1 MTDDTTTSTA
11 TEEPTPPTTT
21 TNPPTSEPDENS
33 SRPDYQTEP
42 IDSFD
47 DMNLD
52 DKVLRGIYNYGFERP
67 SAIQQT
73 GIRPLIDGNDMIGQ
87 AQSGTGKTATFSIGM
102 LSIVDTT
109 SNNLQV
115 LMVAPTRELADQ
127 IFNVISSLG
136 SYTKTRFVKLIGGE
150 SVRNNIQQ
158 LQRYPHVAVGTPG
171 RILDMMEKRY
181 LDPNHMKY
189 LVIDEAD
196 EMLSQGFKEQIQS
209 IITQLTQEV
218 KIALFSATMS
228 PEVLQI
234 TDKFMHDPVRILV
247 KREEM
252 TLQGIQQYYVNVE
265 RDNWKFDTLCDIYEN
280 MTINQSIIYCN
291 QKRNVDYLYKK
302 LTEQHFVC
310 SCIHGNM
317 EYAERNQVM
326 KKFRTGE
333 ARVLISTDLLARGI
347 DVQQVSV
354 VINFDLPPQIENYL
368 HRIGRSGRFGRK
380 GFGLNFVTEQDFP
393 RLQEI
398 ERYYE
403 TQIEPLPS
411 NFKEFIK

>member
-1 MTDDTTTSTA
+1 MSTLSQS
-11 TEEPTPPTTT
+11 PPVS
-21 TNPPTSEPDENS
+21 PKSEKQPSNLDEDGF
-33 SRPDYQTEP
+33 PDYQNEP
-42 IDSFD
+42 ISSFD
-47 DMNLD
+47 EMGLD
-52 DKVLRGIYNYGFERP
+52 DKVLRGVYNYGFERP

-73 GIRPLIDGNDMIGQ
+73 GIKPLLDGHDVIAQ

-102 LSIVDTT
+102 LCNIDNTT
-109 SNNLQV
+109 DNLQS

-127 IFNVISSLG
+127 IFNVITNLG
-136 SYTKTRFVKLIGGE
+136 SYTQTRFVKLIGGE
-150 SVRNNIQQ
+150 SVRNNIHQ
-158 LQRYPHVAVGTPG
+158 LQKDRPHIAVGTPG
-171 RILDMMEKRY
+171 RILDMLEKKV
-181 LDPNHMKY
+181 LEPHHMKY
-189 LVIDEAD
+189 LIVDEAD
-196 EMLSQGFKEQIQS
+196 EMLSQGFKEQLQQ
-209 IITQLTQEV
+209 IITQLSEDV
-218 KIALFSATMS
+218 NIGLFSATMS
-228 PEVLQI
+228 PEILQL
-234 TDKFMHDPVRILV
+234 TDKFMRDPVKILV

-252 TLQGIQQYYVNVE
+252 TLQGIQQYYINVS
-265 RDNWKFDTLCDIYEN
+265 RDNWKFETLCDIYEN

-317 EYAERNQVM
+317 DYSERNQVM

-354 VINFDLPPQIENYL
+354 VINYDLPNHIENYL

-380 GFGLNFVTEQDFP
+380 GFGLNFVTEHDFP

-398 ERYYE
+398 EKYYE

>member
-1 MTDDTTTSTA
+1 MSENTPMSTSTD
-11 TEEPTPPTTT
+11 PTQNPSPTMEDSVEDTKI
-21 TNPPTSEPDENS
+21 
-33 SRPDYQTEP
+33 DYQHEP
-42 IDSFD
+42 IESFD

-52 DKVLRGIYNYGFERP
+52 DKLLRGIYNYGYERP
-67 SAIQQT
+67 SIIQQT
-73 GIRPLIDGNDMIGQ
+73 GIRPLIDKLDVIGQ

-102 LSIVDTT
+102 LSVVDNT
-109 SNNLQV
+109 SDYLQV

-127 IFNVISSLG
+127 IYNVISSLG

-150 SVRNNIQQ
+150 SVRNNINT
-158 LQRYPHVAVGTPG
+158 LERKHPHIAVGTPG
-171 RILDMMEKRY
+171 RILDMLEKRV
-181 LDPNHMKY
+181 LDPNHLTY

-196 EMLSQGFKEQIQS
+196 EMLSQGFKEQIQH
-209 IITQLTQEV
+209 IITQITEDV
-218 KIALFSATMS
+218 HIALFSATMS
-228 PEVLQI
+228 PEILQL
-234 TDKFMHDPVRILV
+234 TDKFMRDPVKILV

-252 TLQGIQQYYVNVE
+252 TLQGIQQFYINVE
-265 RDNWKFDTLCDIYEN
+265 RDNWKFETICDIYEN

-317 EYAERNQVM
+317 DYTERNQVM

-354 VINFDLPPQIENYL
+354 VINYDLPLQIENYL

-393 RLQEI
+393 RLREI
-398 ERYYE
+398 EKYYE

-411 NFKEFIK
+411 NFKEFMK